1 MHRQLAEAR
10 RREEILRAENRRLQ
24 RDNAAQTAR
33 EKANGSGDDDDMED
47 EDAHELAEDERR
59 KRIEETRN
67 GIPYLVSRYGE
78 ASDEAARARSELAS
92 LEKASREAKPYKT
105 HRAQLERR
113 KGRLE
118 KQHERGKQEADDLL
132 AQIETLQA
140 RLNSTNKA
148 NDEREL
154 AIQAV
159 DEELRELLRKAI
171 AEGENESTMPAHAA
185 PPDPAIAWQTVTSTL
200 ENMVNLPGVPRDW
213 ALQLGGLVEQLR
225 TATLAVQERANHAA
239 AAAAASAT
247 PSASRPSTSSSPLAA
262 DPTAPSPP
270 LLGATPSP
278 PQAVDTHSAHQVPPT
293 TQQQQR
299 QEPQVQTDWERRALE
314 LAFSENHSGST
325 NVTGQ
330 PTTDAGSSSVRPL
343 AGTAA
348 TAATLALGDSGP
360 KDAASGAQ
368 ESGNESGSDD
378 DDMASV
384 CEDEFRLREGETEP
398 QRKKRIATYLRA
410 RQRAR
415 RDQKRRDDKAD
426 RKPGAS
432 GGSREGPR
440 VKPAAQK
447 KK

>member
-10 RREEILRAENRRLQ
+10 RREESLRAENRRLQ
-24 RDNAAQTAR
+24 RESAAQPAR
-33 EKANGSGDDDDMED
+33 DKANGNGEDDDMEED
-47 EDAHELAEDERR
+47 DAHELAEDERK

-78 ASDEAARARSELAS
+78 TSEEATRARAELAA
-92 LEKASREAKPYKT
+92 LEKAAREAKPYKT

-118 KQHERGKQEADDLL
+118 KQHERGKQEAEDLL
-132 AQIETLQA
+132 AQIEVLQA
-140 RLNSTNKA
+140 RLNATNKA

-159 DEELRELLRKAI
+159 DDELRDLLRKAI
-171 AEGENESTMPAHAA
+171 AEGENEAALHAPAS
-185 PPDPAIAWQTVTSTL
+185 PPDPSVAWQTVTSTL

-213 ALQLGGLVEQLR
+213 AVQLGGLVEQLR
-225 TATLAVQERANHAA
+225 AATLAVQERANL
-239 AAAAASAT
+239 AAASAT
-247 PSASRPSTSSSPLAA
+247 AAAPSSSQPPSSTSPPAA
-262 DPTAPSPP
+262 VTTSAPSPP
-270 LLGATPSP
+270 LLGAAQSP
-278 PQAVDTHSAHQVPPT
+278 PQPADHHPTHQVPP
-293 TQQQQR
+293 QQQR
-299 QEPQVQTDWERRALE
+299 QEPQGQTDWERRALE
-314 LAFSENHSGST
+314 LAFADDPTGST
-325 NVTGQ
+325 SVIGQ
-330 PTTDAGSSSVRPL
+330 PTMDAGCSSVSAQ

-348 TAATLALGDSGP
+348 SAAAPALDGGGP
-360 KDAASGAQ
+360 TVAAASAQ
-368 ESGNESGSDD
+368 ESGIESGSDD

-384 CEDEFRLREGETEP
+384 GDDEFRLREGETEL

-415 RDQKRRDDKAD
+415 RDQRRQDNRAD

-432 GGSREGPR
+432 SGSKEGPR
-440 VKPAAQK
+440 IKPVQK